1 MALAPH
7 SPVIIENCTLT
18 LDGTEFST
26 AVDEAKLTPAVT
38 KTRWKPINGK
48 KITITSRPD
57 WTLNLNLGQDFDTT
71 SLQAFLNTMHG
82 EVVTFEIKPEG
93 STGQAMATGSV
104 TCEATDFGGKGDEL
118 ATATVA
124 LDVAG
129 VPVFT
134 WGPAGA

>member
-7 SPVIIENCTLT
+7 SPRIIENCTLT
-18 LDGTEFST
+18 LGGTEFST
-26 AVDEAKLTPAVT
+26 AIDEAKLTPAVT

-48 KITITSRPD
+48 KITITSKAD

-71 SLQAFLNTMHG
+71 SLQAYLSEHHG
-82 EVVTFEIKPEG
+82 EVVPFELKPEG
-93 STGQAMATGSV
+93 STGGAGATGSV

-118 ATATVA
+118 ATAGVA

-129 VPVFT
+129 EPDFT
-134 WGPAGA
+134 WAPAA